1 MTAELDEHFQPHLK
15 PDFNIDLLRSNNY
28 ICHFFVVRRQLV
40 EEVGGF
46 RREFDGAQD
55 YDFIFRCVEKARE
68 VVHVPE
74 ILYHWRTHK
83 ASTADNP
90 ASKMYAFEA
99 GKRAIEAH
107 LERTG
112 VKGTVSHPPD
122 LGFYRVKYPVQGH
135 PLVSIIIPNKDEKE
149 TLEKC
154 LESIKKNTLYDNYE
168 IIIVENNSTTD
179 EIFDYYRKISEDP
192 RIHLICWKKE
202 FNYSAINNF
211 GVKNARGEYLL
222 FLNNDV
228 TVITEDWMGEILG
241 VCQRREVGA
250 VGVKLIY
257 PDNTIQHAGCV
268 IGIGGIAGH
277 MFVDMPADRT
287 GYLHKASVLQ
297 DMSAVTAACM
307 MMKRSAF
314 DKVGGF
320 TEELAVAFNDVDL
333 CLKTTK
339 AGYLVVYDPY
349 ARLYH
354 MESKTRGAE
363 NNEVKVRRFQREIE
377 YMRCNWIDI
386 LKNGDPNYNKN
397 LSLTKWNYSLRPLP
411 GMTGKKEED

>member
-1 MTAELDEHFQPHLK
+1 MARDFFDELSDTITRTTKDLGKKAGQLYEAQKIRSKISSEEQMVQKLKADIGNVIFEKYKEGAE
-15 PDFNIDLLRSNNY
+15 
-28 ICHFFVVRRQLV
+28 V
-40 EEVGGF
+40 EEALKGF
-46 RREFDGAQD
+46 CEEIEQHLDIIDGYKDAAAEMKGRKMCIRD
-55 YDFIFRCVEKARE
+55 N
-68 VVHVPE
+68 
-74 ILYHWRTHK
+74 
-83 ASTADNP
+83 DNP

-112 VKGTVSHPPD
+112 VKGTVSHTPD

-228 TVITEDWMGEILG
+228 TVITEDWMGEMLG

-250 VGVKLIY
+250 VGAVSYTHLFF
-257 PDNTIQHAGCV
+257 G
-268 IGIGGIAGH
+268 
-277 MFVDMPADRT
+277 RT
-287 GYLHKASVLQ
+287 
-297 DMSAVTAACM
+297 
-307 MMKRSAF
+307 
-314 DKVGGF
+314 
-320 TEELAVAFNDVDL
+320 
-333 CLKTTK
+333 
-339 AGYLVVYDPY
+339 
-349 ARLYH
+349 
-354 MESKTRGAE
+354 
-363 NNEVKVRRFQREIE
+363 
-377 YMRCNWIDI
+377 
-386 LKNGDPNYNKN
+386 
-397 LSLTKWNYSLRPLP
+397 LSLALWFLSIRRISTF
-411 GMTGKKEED
+411 